1 MNNVRPNLSLTMNS
15 NVSRNLIFP
24 GEKRF
29 ASDIWGIGTYTKQK
43 LQSLNQTEQRKERN
57 FSLLTNVQ
65 GWDMKRSRF
74 RSIK

>member
-1 MNNVRPNLSLTMNS
+1 MNS

-43 LQSLNQTEQRKERN
+43 LRSLNQTEQK
-57 FSLLTNVQ
+57 
-65 GWDMKRSRF
+65 KRE
-74 RSIK
+74 KLNL